1 MEKDMPMEIF
11 FKSVINLLNRL
22 VNFGEKIVDDV
33 VVKMV
38 LNALLEIYE
47 YYVQSILSQ
56 QLMHTLDELTAKLL
70 HEEIK
75 K

>member
-22 VNFGEKIVDDV
+22 ANFGEKIVDDV

>member
-1 MEKDMPMEIF
+1 MEIF